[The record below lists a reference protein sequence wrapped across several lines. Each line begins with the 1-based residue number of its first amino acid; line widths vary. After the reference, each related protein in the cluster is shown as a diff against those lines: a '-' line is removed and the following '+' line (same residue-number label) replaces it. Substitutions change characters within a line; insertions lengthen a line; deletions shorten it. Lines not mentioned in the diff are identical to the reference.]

1 MQKLLV
7 TVKPFQGTI
16 PFRILQRGRVLVEG
30 SFSGKCTQ
38 LHSRTFQ
45 VNATNEE
52 LTVECTMNAAKC
64 RMVSAAAT
72 LLSMARYCRRI
83 PVLTE
88 TAARQGDSSAR
99 VCGDNQ
105 KRYTPGFTALTERGV
120 VPSWSL
126 VRCDGGRNRTMCY
139 LARPV
144 MSCV

>member
-1 MQKLLV
+1 MAFKHYDVVRAASPSDLAERLTQKLKEGWQPFGSPVAITPYTLMQAIAAECMKKLLV

-64 RMVSAAAT
+64 RMVSAA
-72 LLSMARYCRRI
+72 LQ
-83 PVLTE
+83 PV
-88 TAARQGDSSAR
+88 
-99 VCGDNQ
+99 C
-105 KRYTPGFTALTERGV
+105 
-120 VPSWSL
+120 
-126 VRCDGGRNRTMCY
+126 
-139 LARPV
+139 
-144 MSCV
+144 

>member
-52 LTVECTMNAAKC
+52 LTVEYTMNAAKC
-64 RMVSAAAT
+64 RMVSAA
-72 LLSMARYCRRI
+72 
-83 PVLTE
+83 LTE